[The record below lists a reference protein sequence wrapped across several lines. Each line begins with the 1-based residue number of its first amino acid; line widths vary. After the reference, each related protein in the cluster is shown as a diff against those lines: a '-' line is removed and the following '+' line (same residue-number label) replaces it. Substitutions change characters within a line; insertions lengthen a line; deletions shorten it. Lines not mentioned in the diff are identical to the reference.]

1 MKPLLKRAA
10 PKLALLLGGVLLF
23 AFFSNDFGLVDIQ
36 KTAVILA
43 AGIDQTQ
50 EGYELTAQISV
61 PKGGESAGGTASV
74 ELTGRGETVADC
86 LMQMYAN
93 SGWVPKFDFCSLV
106 LLGEETA
113 RAGAMPALN
122 YFLHNEY
129 MSDDCAVAACEGR
142 AGELLQKKS
151 AIDDTPSLAIAKLFS
166 GATEKSGATVKNT
179 LREFAVSTLGKAE
192 SSFMPYIRAFPDGEG
207 ESAGGSA
214 EGSSGNAGSGG
225 GSEESSSGSGAGG
238 SGNAGSGADQGE
250 APVLFRAEETALF
263 FRGRMTGLLSAEE
276 TFAYNLLMGHVSAGI
291 LTVEGED
298 GLPVSLSIKRG
309 TGKAALSDG
318 ESLRAELSV
327 SLKVL
332 VSDRAEEDFLAG
344 TETNVA
350 TRTDEAR
357 AEELLRG
364 YVSSLWETCGES
376 GCDLFL
382 LARELYRRDPGRY
395 EAEKERFPSGIG
407 ADISVTV
414 RGAE

>member
-43 AGIDQTQ
+43 AGIDRT
-50 EGYELTAQISV
+50 EAGYELTAQISV

-166 GATEKSGATVKNT
+166 GAAEKSGATVKNT
-179 LREFAVSTLGKAE
+179 LREFSVSTLGKAE

-207 ESAGGSA
+207 ENGGGSA

-225 GSEESSSGSGAGG
+225 GSEESSGGGAGG
-238 SGNAGSGADQGE
+238 SGDAGSGADKGE

-318 ESLRAELSV
+318 EALRAELSV

-364 YVSSLWETCGES
+364 SVSSLWETCGES

>member
-1 MKPLLKRAA
+1 MKPLFKRAA

-207 ESAGGSA
+207 ENGGGSA

-225 GSEESSSGSGAGG
+225 GSEESSGGGAGG
-238 SGNAGSGADQGE
+238 SGDAGSGADKGE

-318 ESLRAELSV
+318 GSLRAELSV

-364 YVSSLWETCGES
+364 SISALWETCGES

>member
-43 AGIDQTQ
+43 AGIDRT
-50 EGYELTAQISV
+50 EAGYELTAQISV

-113 RAGAMPALN
+113 RTGAMPALN

-166 GATEKSGATVKNT
+166 GAAEKSGATVKNT

-207 ESAGGSA
+207 ENGGGSA

-225 GSEESSSGSGAGG
+225 GSEESSGGGAGG
-238 SGNAGSGADQGE
+238 SGDAGSGADKGE

-318 ESLRAELSV
+318 GSLRAELSV

>member
-43 AGIDQTQ
+43 AGIDRT
-50 EGYELTAQISV
+50 EAGYELTAQISV

-113 RAGAMPALN
+113 RTGAMPALN

-166 GATEKSGATVKNT
+166 GAAEKSGATVKNT

-207 ESAGGSA
+207 ENGGGSA

-225 GSEESSSGSGAGG
+225 GAEGSSSGGD
-238 SGNAGSGADQGE
+238 AGSGADKGE

-318 ESLRAELSV
+318 EALRAELSV

-364 YVSSLWETCGES
+364 SVSSLWETCGES

>member
-43 AGIDQTQ
+43 AGIDRTQ

-207 ESAGGSA
+207 ESPGGSA

-225 GSEESSSGSGAGG
+225 GSEESSSGDAG
-238 SGNAGSGADQGE
+238 SGDAGSGADQRE

-263 FRGRMTGLLSAEE
+263 LRGRMTGLLSAEE

-298 GLPVSLSIKRG
+298 GRPVSLSIKRG

-318 ESLRAELSV
+318 ESLRAELTV

-407 ADISVTV
+407 ADISITV

>member
-43 AGIDQTQ
+43 AGIDRT
-50 EGYELTAQISV
+50 EAGYELTAQISV

-207 ESAGGSA
+207 ENGGGSA

-238 SGNAGSGADQGE
+238 SGDAGSGADQGE
-250 APVLFRAEETALF
+250 VPVLFRAEETALF
-263 FRGRMTGLLSAEE
+263 FRGGMTGLLSAEE

-298 GLPVSLSIKRG
+298 GRPVSLSIKRG